1 MSLSSI
7 VDNLKQGQTKEQI
20 ETLFKNTKERIDT
33 TYPSIK
39 EELFNLST
47 QKGIIAYSHTTIEN
61 MNSKTNLPIECYKNE
76 LDLDDDY
83 SPEDQKRASLT

>member
-20 ETLFKNTKERIDT
+20 EKLFKNTKERIDT

-39 EELFNLST
+39 EELFRPFNR
-47 QKGIIAYSHTTIEN
+47 KGHNRLFSYNH
-61 MNSKTNLPIECYKNE
+61 
-76 LDLDDDY
+76 
-83 SPEDQKRASLT
+83 